1 MTLLPPEHAAADHP
15 LLVYNH
21 KALGQ
26 MLAHAVRQPVIAL
39 DTESNSFYAYYPRVC
54 LVQISTTIDSHNPD
68 PAQVVDYL
76 VDPLRLETVEPLG
89 KVLSDPGIEV
99 VMHAA
104 ENDILMLRREF
115 GFRFSRIFDTQLA
128 ARILGWPQVGLAAIL
143 EEHFGA
149 VSDKRMQRTD
159 WTTRPLSPQQI
170 AYAQMDT
177 HYLLS
182 LRALLLDK
190 LAQAGRMEE
199 ARDAFDSLVA
209 QIDPADY
216 VPPPR
221 TFWQMK
227 ATRSVAL
234 GDTGVLQAVWEWRE
248 REAQRLNRPPF
259 KVLADEALAEMA
271 ERRPQTPAELAQL
284 QRLNAHQARRYGA
297 ALLEAVH
304 DGESRPRPKL
314 PPPNPRPELLLNKE
328 EYARYERL
336 RRWRTETAARRG
348 VAPEIVFNN
357 EVLIAIAQAA
367 PLVRADLAA
376 VPGVSPWKAGAYGD
390 EVLEVVGRKAVLPSG
405 QGVDHP

>member
-1 MTLLPPEHAAADHP
+1 MTLLPPAHAAADHP
-15 LLVYNH
+15 LLVYNQ

-26 MLAHAVRQPVIAL
+26 MLAHVGHQSVVAV

-54 LVQISTTIDSHNPD
+54 LIQISTTADAHNPD

-76 VDPLRLETVEPLG
+76 VDPLRLESVEPLG
-89 KVLSDPGIEV
+89 KLLGDPNVEV

-115 GFRFSRIFDTQLA
+115 GFRFDRIFDTQLA
-128 ARILGWPQVGLAAIL
+128 ARILGWQQVGLAAIL

-182 LRALLLDK
+182 LRALLIDK
-190 LAQAGRMEE
+190 LTEAGRMEE

-209 QIDPADY
+209 QTDPADY
-216 VPPPR
+216 APQPR

-227 ATRSVAL
+227 VTRSVAL
-234 GDTGVLQAVWEWRE
+234 QDTGVLQAVWEWRE

-259 KVLADEALAEMA
+259 KVLADEALTELAG
-271 ERRPQTPAELAQL
+271 RRPQTPADLAQV

-297 ALLEAVH
+297 ALLQAVQE
-304 DGESRPRPKL
+304 GESRPRPPL
-314 PPPNPRPELLLNKE
+314 PPPTPRPELLLSKE
-328 EYARYERL
+328 EYTRYERL
-336 RRWRTETAARRG
+336 RRWRTDTAARRG

-357 EVLIAIAQAA
+357 EVLLAVAAAA
-367 PLVRADLAA
+367 PRSQADLAA
-376 VPGVSPWKAGAYGD
+376 VPGVSPWKARAYGE
-390 EVLEVVGRKAVLPSG
+390 EVLEVVARR
-405 QGVDHP
+405 

>member
-1 MTLLPPEHAAADHP
+1 MTLLPPAHAAADHP
-15 LLVYNH
+15 LLVYH
-21 KALGQ
+21 QKALSE
-26 MLAHAVRQPVIAL
+26 MLAHAGRQSLLAL

-54 LVQISTTIDSHNPD
+54 LIQISTTADAHHPD

-76 VDPLRLETVEPLG
+76 VDPLRLESVEPLS
-89 KVLSDPGIEV
+89 KVLNDPAIEV

-104 ENDILMLRREF
+104 ENDMLMLRREF
-115 GFRFSRIFDTQLA
+115 GFRFNRIFDTQLA

-143 EEHFGA
+143 EEQFGA

-170 AYAQMDT
+170 TYAQMDT

-182 LRALLLDK
+182 LRELLIEK
-190 LAQAGRMEE
+190 LTAVGRMDE
-199 ARDAFDSLVA
+199 ARDAFDYLAA
-209 QIDPADY
+209 QLDSAGHA
-216 VPPPR
+216 PPPR

-227 ATRSVAL
+227 VTRSVAL
-234 GDTGVLQAVWEWRE
+234 EDTGVLQAVWEWRE

-259 KVLADEALAEMA
+259 KVLADEGLAEVA
-271 ERRPQTPAELAQL
+271 ERHPQTPADLAQL

-297 ALLEAVH
+297 ALLQAVQE
-304 DGESRPRPKL
+304 GESRPRPAL
-314 PPPNPRPELLLNKE
+314 PPPNPRPEFLLSKD

-357 EVLIAIAQAA
+357 EVLFAIAQAT
-367 PLVRADLAA
+367 PRTQADFAA
-376 VPGVSPWKAGAYGD
+376 VPGVSPWKSSAYGE
-390 EVLEVVGRKAVLPSG
+390 EVLEVVSRNAAK
-405 QGVDHP
+405 